1 MSDQIILSRTF
12 TAALISEGSWGA
24 RDLGTHESTMD
35 LYFRKDNTGYIE
47 WNLPSLDEYECIG
60 LWFDIGADGSRT
72 LSDYDGIFSLPD
84 EAIALLREAGVVV
97 PEEYE
102 R

>member
-1 MSDQIILSRTF
+1 MSETAILSHTF
-12 TAALISEGSWGA
+12 TAALVTEGSWGA

-35 LYFRKDNTGYIE
+35 LYFHKDNTGCIE
-47 WNLPSLDEYECIG
+47 WVVPSLDEYERIG

-84 EAIALLREAGVVV
+84 EAIALLREAGVIV
-97 PEEYE
+97 PEEFE
-102 R
+102 